1 MSLLL
6 DLIITVISVIIIG
19 ICVQKIINCYDEKD
33 EKDKNDENEK

>member
-19 ICVQKIINCYDEKD
+19 ICVQKIINCYDE
-33 EKDKNDENEK
+33 NDENEK

>member
-19 ICVQKIINCYDEKD
+19 ICIQKIINCYDEKD
-33 EKDKNDENEK
+33 EKDENEK